1 MHIFSDPYIS
11 SRIQNDVNEA
21 SLIIHLP
28 TRLWRL
34 VLNAVFPLYRRAHR
48 SPTGPVSV
56 NIKFRPHIRIISNPQ
71 MTKFRARYPIH
82 IITGSKWCGNE
93 ASLIIHLPSCLWRL
107 GVVAPRSPM
116 GPLSVNIKFGLV
128 HIFADLL
135 IARFVH
141 RVSGWCAIHNTQYT
155 YLLLRAMG
163 VAAGSTASSRRWLC
177 SIWSECNLKLLRRGR
192 GSTSRYG
199 VEENYFLSIPQ
210 ISKLCYIP
218 CQRNNKNGI
227 HLPVETCRP
236 SRQIE
241 TYSVLILL
249 LYPSYKMN
257 SNSRYFSLPENKLC
271 YPSSILRTCWNN
283 VVQML
288 LVRQNSSLY

>member
-1 MHIFSDPYIS
+1 MF
-11 SRIQNDVNEA
+11 
-21 SLIIHLP
+21 
-28 TRLWRL
+28 
-34 VLNAVFPLYRRAHR
+34 
-48 SPTGPVSV
+48 
-56 NIKFRPHIRIISNPQ
+56 
-71 MTKFRARYPIH
+71 
-82 IITGSKWCGNE
+82 
-93 ASLIIHLPSCLWRL
+93 
-107 GVVAPRSPM
+107 
-116 GPLSVNIKFGLV
+116 PLSVNIKFGLV
-128 HIFADLL
+128 HIFPDLL
-135 IARFVH
+135 LTRFLIGS
-141 RVSGWCAIHNTQYT
+141 RWCVQCLSQQYT
-155 YLLLRAMG
+155 YLLLWAM
-163 VAAGSTASSRRWLC
+163 AADSTASSRRWRC